1 MKLVNKSSI
10 SRTNTLDNLF
20 SRDHESPSYAWYLQN
35 MICLYILHSLSKT
48 CYFPNNSSVSRSSEN
63 VHKSNLRCE
72 MYEFSVT
79 ENRH

>member
-48 CYFPNNSSVSRSSEN
+48 CVIFQIIQVFLGHLKMFIK
-63 VHKSNLRCE
+63 VI
-72 MYEFSVT
+72 
-79 ENRH
+79 